1 MLFHAATLLNAVLAV
16 CTSSAWAVS
25 AVPVDPAPVLPS
37 AEFLPMEKMLAEQ
50 WEEAVPRTLED
61 CDRYLAAGRLANDP
75 CALKTKKDGLGLV
88 PDAAWKEKEGWKA
101 LQVHLDGTLS
111 FILFDEAGI
120 PEPLHPGVCR
130 VMVDQ
135 RSSTVVRLGYGE
147 WEVGRARALYRS
159 SYCFDPNGKRMREI
173 CDVSFPDGRN
183 FNEWTFSHK
192 PEGLFAC
199 RDESWAVTGL
209 QSYFRHTWN
218 VRDGRLLWWKVE
230 EIPLPGKELPDRRA
244 RGWHGVAS
252 LPKQENED
260 AVFVSI
266 MYFPERGGEHPSLQI
281 NENVESKEFRCLFYD
296 GSGHGTSL
304 LVYRDGVLDRKQS
317 WFFQPR
323 MDAAA
328 MAAREK
334 KARNAEERRML
345 KLLYRFAP
353 YAEKEAEKASGD
365 GVARLG

>member
-1 MLFHAATLLNAVLAV
+1 
-16 CTSSAWAVS
+16 
-25 AVPVDPAPVLPS
+25 
-37 AEFLPMEKMLAEQ
+37 MEKMLAEQ

-135 RSSTVVRLGYGE
+135 RSSTVVRLRYGE

-218 VRDGRLLWWKVE
+218 VRDGHLLWWKVE
-230 EIPLPGKELPDRRA
+230 EIPLPGKELPDRQA
-244 RGWHGVAS
+244 RGWHGFAS
-252 LPKQENED
+252 LPKQGNED

-266 MYFPERGGEHPSLQI
+266 MYFPEKGGQHPSLQI
-281 NENVESKEFRCLFYD
+281 NENVESREFRCLFYD
-296 GSGHGTSL
+296 DSGHGTSL

-323 MDAAA
+323 MDAAKVN
-328 MAAREK
+328 EK
-334 KARNAEERRML
+334 IRCAHNDEEHRVLKA
-345 KLLYRFAP
+345 LYRFAP
-353 YAEKEAEKASGD
+353 YAREAEVRKTTEAAIP
-365 GVARLG
+365 AR